1 MFLWQSFSSYIPYIY
16 NMQGQR
22 SWPMLAEGDSA
33 RKDRL
38 RMLMFSSFEVVY
50 KVSALRS
57 EFQENWR
64 KILLPEAL
72 SCISHSFG
80 IFSFVSVGRELQAY
94 RSMQDKRANAEW
106 QMIRVLIWALSI
118 VVPFIQGTGNSTH
131 NSAE

>member
-1 MFLWQSFSSYIPYIY
+1 
-16 NMQGQR
+16 MQGQR

-118 VVPFIQGTGNSTH
+118 VVPFIQGTGNSTN

>member
-80 IFSFVSVGRELQAY
+80 IFSFVSVGREFLLFKAQETPLITAQNEFRSCASWEPTLQKD
-94 RSMQDKRANAEW
+94 SLF
-106 QMIRVLIWALSI
+106 VLSL
-118 VVPFIQGTGNSTH
+118 FGGTF
-131 NSAE
+131 

>member
-1 MFLWQSFSSYIPYIY
+1 
-16 NMQGQR
+16 MQGQR

-72 SCISHSFG
+72 SYISHSFG
-80 IFSFVSVGRELQAY
+80 IFSLSL
-94 RSMQDKRANAEW
+94 
-106 QMIRVLIWALSI
+106 LICYSLSSLR
-118 VVPFIQGTGNSTH
+118 TS
-131 NSAE
+131 

>member
-1 MFLWQSFSSYIPYIY
+1 
-16 NMQGQR
+16 MQGQR

-80 IFSFVSVGRELQAY
+80 IFSLSL
-94 RSMQDKRANAEW
+94 
-106 QMIRVLIWALSI
+106 LICYSLSSLR
-118 VVPFIQGTGNSTH
+118 TS
-131 NSAE
+131 